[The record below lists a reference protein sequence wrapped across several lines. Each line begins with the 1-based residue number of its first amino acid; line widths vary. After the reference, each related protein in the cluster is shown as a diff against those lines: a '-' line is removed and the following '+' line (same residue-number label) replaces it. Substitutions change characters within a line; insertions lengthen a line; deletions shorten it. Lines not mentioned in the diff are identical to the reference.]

1 MYISHFFSVFRSFI
15 PVKNDFKNKTCLT
28 FLKTIFF
35 RGKISYLLKNLAGLG
50 PNLPHNDVSVIDIF
64 PGCVVF
70 CLQNASKCLH
80 SAALFAYIS
89 DVFESF
95 DSSSEQEQAEEKS
108 VSSWVVSNHK

>member
-1 MYISHFFSVFRSFI
+1 MYISYFFSVFRSSI
-15 PVKNDFKNKTCLT
+15 RLQTDFKNKTCLT

-35 RGKISYLLKNLAGLG
+35 RGKIPCLLKNVAGLG
-50 PNLPHNDVSVIDIF
+50 PNLPHNDVSVTDIF

-70 CLQNASKCLH
+70 WLQNASKCLH
-80 SAALFAYIS
+80 SAALFPYIS

-108 VSSWVVSNHK
+108 LSSWVVSNHK